1 SSHSMELN
9 DLRDFLRDAVIRLE
23 DGGIFAVHRVV
34 LSEHSAYFRTLF
46 TTQLR
51 IQENTDVYLP
61 GVTSETMNLILDY
74 AYTENVNITHENVCQ
89 LLMSADY
96 LIVPGL
102 LDLCCDFLRR
112 VMATENCIGILRLV
126 SAHFC
131 SSFEAEARRFLMRNF
146 VEISQ
151 QSDEFLELPPEELQA
166 LICSDELN
174 VGTEE
179 IVWESILRWINHDK
193 ENRKCHIAE
202 LLKRVRLGLMD
213 RNFFLKRL
221 MVHSYVTGN
230 CESHLFIT
238 KVNNYVHDSGSI
250 TRKDGEVPIPDFVR
264 PRMPHDI
271 LFVIGG
277 WRGYSPTNVIETYDA
292 RADRWFQVE
301 AVDPAG
307 PRAFHGTAV
316 IGFNIYVIG
325 GHNGKDYLSSC
336 RCFNAVEKT
345 WCEVSPMNTPRCYLS
360 VAVLEG
366 VVYAMGGYDGIR
378 RQRTAER
385 YDYQKNQWSFI
396 APMNVRRFDASAATL
411 NGKIYL
417 VGGLNNGDCM
427 NSAEVYDPKANQ
439 WTLIPAMNFRRS
451 GLSCVGYHGHVYAIG
466 GLDGRTRM
474 SSGEKYNPTTG
485 TWKLIPHMRRSRS
498 KFGIEVVDDKI
509 FAIGGFNRATTRP
522 EVEYYDEKSNEW
534 FEASNMIACRI
545 ALSACVVMGL
555 PNASDYIRKTRD
567 RLRGKRQDIFGHEN

>member
-1 SSHSMELN
+1 MELN
-9 DLRDFLRDAVIRLE
+9 GLRNFLCDAVIRLE

-34 LSEHSAYFRTLF
+34 LSAHSAYFRTLF

-74 AYTENVNITHENVCQ
+74 TYTKNVNITHENVFQ

-102 LDLCCDFLRR
+102 LKLCCDFLRG

-131 SSFEAEARRFLMRNF
+131 SSFEAEARRFVMRNF
-146 VEISQ
+146 VEVSQ

-166 LICSDELN
+166 LIGSDELN

-179 IVWESILRWINHDK
+179 ILWEGVLRWINHDK
-193 ENRKCHIAE
+193 ENRKCHVAE

-213 RNFFLKRL
+213 RKYFVERL
-221 MVHSYVTGN
+221 MVHPYVTGN
-230 CESHLFIT
+230 CESQPFIT
-238 KVNNYVHDSGSI
+238 KVNNYLHDSGSI
-250 TRKDGEVPIPDFVR
+250 TQKDGEVPITDFVR
-264 PRMPHDI
+264 PRIPHDI
-271 LFVIGG
+271 LFAIGG
-277 WRGYSPTNVIETYDA
+277 YRGDNPTNVIETYDA
-292 RADRWFQVE
+292 RADRWFEVE

-325 GHNGKDYLSSC
+325 GYNGQDYLSSC

-345 WCEVSPMNTPRCYLS
+345 WCEVSPMNKPRCYLS

-396 APMNVRRFDASAATL
+396 APMNVRRSDASAATL
-411 NGKIYL
+411 NGKIYI
-417 VGGLNNGDCM
+417 VGGFNGEDIM
-427 NSAEVYDPKANQ
+427 KSAEVYDPKTNK
-439 WTLIPAMNFRRS
+439 WTIIPAMNFRRS
-451 GLSCVGYHGHVYAIG
+451 GLSCIGYHGHVYAIG
-466 GLDGRTRM
+466 GLDGRTRR

-485 TWKLIPHMRRSRS
+485 TWTLIPHMRNPRS
-498 KFGIEVVDDKI
+498 KFGIEVLEDKI
-509 FAIGGFNRATTRP
+509 FAIGGFTCATTKH
-522 EVEYYDEKSNEW
+522 EVEYYDDNSNGW
-534 FEASNMIACRI
+534 FGVSNMNACRK
-545 ALSACVVMGL
+545 ALSACIVMGL
-555 PNASDYIRKTRD
+555 PNASEYIHKNMD
-567 RLRGKRQDIFGHEN
+567 RLSKNRQKVSAHGI